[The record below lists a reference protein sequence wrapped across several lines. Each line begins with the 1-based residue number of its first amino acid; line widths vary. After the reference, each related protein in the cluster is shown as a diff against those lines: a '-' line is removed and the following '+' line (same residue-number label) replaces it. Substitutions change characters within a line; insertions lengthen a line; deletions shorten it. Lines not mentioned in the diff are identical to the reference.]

1 MKFAYLRVSSLSQD
15 LTSQKAMMPDDI
27 DRVYEEKVSGKE
39 MGNRPEL
46 QALLLNIRENDF
58 VWAFSIDRLARS
70 MKDLLFI
77 VESIVNKGA
86 TLYLQKENLT
96 FSKSESNL
104 MNNFLLGLLSSFAEF
119 ERETIRF
126 RQKIGIQK
134 CKEKKA
140 LRANCLN

>member
-1 MKFAYLRVSSLSQD
+1 
-15 LTSQKAMMPDDI
+15 
-27 DRVYEEKVSGKE
+27 
-39 MGNRPEL
+39 
-46 QALLLNIRENDF
+46 
-58 VWAFSIDRLARS
+58 

-86 TLYLQKENLT
+86 ILYLQKENLT

-134 CKEKKA
+134 CKKKR
-140 LRANCLN
+140 L